1 MVTLQIDQ
9 LRNFV
14 AEEVA
19 SQDTAAIDLERFKR
33 QAELYLQD
41 MQRALQVDL
50 GNVNP
55 GYVPPIVVA
64 SATVDLPSIGSKN
77 SAFIDVATATPTP
90 LGTHILSWAALTDA
104 TTIDDLLI
112 QILVVAADTVRITMQ
127 NPTAGAIDP
136 DPITFQFITATATD
150 T

>member
-1 MVTLQIDQ
+1 MTDLGSIRD
-9 LRNFV
+9 FV
-14 AEEVA
+14 SEEVA
-19 SQDTAAIDLERFKR
+19 SPDTTDVDLERFKR
-33 QAELYLQD
+33 SLEIYIRDLLL
-41 MQRALQVDL
+41 ALRISTV
-50 GNVNP
+50 

-64 SATVDLPSIGSKN
+64 SATVDLPSIGSKAAA
-77 SAFIDVATATPTP
+77 SVDVNTVAPVP
-90 LGTHILSWAALTDA
+90 LGTHIISWAALTDA
-104 TTIDDLLI
+104 TSIDDLLI